1 MLSEVPA
8 VQFAMRDAAFN
19 RGPTGAVSVAHDVLC
34 GGILGLLELPVRQQT
49 LDSVEHFGVVAVID
63 PGHLALPSP
72 VTGWKMVDL

>member
-1 MLSEVPA
+1 
-8 VQFAMRDAAFN
+8 
-19 RGPTGAVSVAHDVLC
+19 
-34 GGILGLLELPVRQQT
+34 LELPVRQQT